1 MTHPTRDRKPRPRTR
16 SPLPRIKFTI
26 RLAPDTDLESLRAS
40 IEHTLAIEY
49 EKTFPDLVKLTD
61 SIWDHDPR
69 TSRARVCDYFVKEE
83 IEADRRSRLKAGKLA
98 DLPLQLVAAFENACK
113 RPPPRHAP
121 KMLEE
126 RFVVLTLPIYWRHF
140 RRTACKPSG
149 SLFDVAYALQ
159 RACGRGIKVT
169 PCLSLPTGGV
179 HSGPIFHVFPERCR
193 LPAEARVPD
202 QANWHLLNIR
212 AIDADGVSLIPRG
225 VDGAGVVIGHLDTGW
240 TAHPQLNFPIE
251 GSATPASP
259 NFPPGFEANTL
270 EPGVASA
277 REAVSLVSIPGTNPQ
292 HGTRTASLIVS
303 NRGLSVSGV
312 APGATIFSV
321 RCTPDVVILS
331 SFLDDEQIATAIVTA
346 VSAGARVI
354 SMSLGGTPSAILHF
368 AVRLAVA
375 SDVIVVA
382 AAGNYSAQVVFPA
395 AFPECIAVGGSTA
408 DDCHWIYS
416 SRNQLGLTPIDIAA
430 PSEFVMNATWSGTSA
445 GSNSASG
452 TSFGTAQVAGAA
464 ALWLQFFG
472 RTTLIN
478 ALGGRAPL
486 QALFVRHLAV
496 TARPPGGTWEPG
508 LDGPGILDLSGL
520 LRAGTLPNPAT
531 FLLPAWVD
539 PLAAVGAAGTTIIGD
554 ILTSAPAS
562 WLSGVF
568 GGAASDLQNFGEET
582 WSMILGNPIVS
593 SALQGLEVAGQ
604 VAEDAAQAAADAAEE
619 IAETA
624 RETAEEAAET
634 ATEAVEGA
642 VETVADTA
650 SDALSTAAGWLGF

>member
-1 MTHPTRDRKPRPRTR
+1 MTHPARGRKPRQRTR

-26 RLAPDTDLESLRAS
+26 RLAPDADLESLRAC
-40 IEHTLAIEY
+40 IERTLAIEH

-69 TSRARVCDYFVKEE
+69 MPRARVRDYFVKEKV
-83 IEADRRSRLKAGKLA
+83 EADRRSRLKAGKPA
-98 DLPLQLVAAFENACK
+98 GLPLKLTAAFEDACK
-113 RPPPRHAP
+113 RPPRHAP
-121 KMLEE
+121 NMLEE
-126 RFVVLTLPIYWRHF
+126 QFVVLTLPIFWRHF

-159 RACGRGIKVT
+159 RACGGRIKVT
-169 PCLSLPTGGV
+169 PCLSLPAGGV
-179 HSGPIFHVFPERCR
+179 HSAFIANVFPERCR
-193 LPAEARVPD
+193 VPVEAEVPNR
-202 QANWHLLNIR
+202 ANWHLFNIR
-212 AIDADGVSLIPRG
+212 AIDGGGASLIPPG
-225 VDGAGVVIGHLDTGW
+225 VNGAGVVIGHLDTGW
-240 TAHPQLNFPIE
+240 TAHPQLNFPTV
-251 GSATPASP
+251 GSAIPASP

-270 EPGVASA
+270 ETGVASA
-277 REAVSLVSIPGTNPQ
+277 REAVGLVSIPGTQPH

-303 NRGLSVSGV
+303 NSDLSVSGV

-331 SFLDDEQIATAIVTA
+331 PFLDDEQIATAIVTA

-354 SMSLGGTPSAILHF
+354 SMSLGGTPSAILHY

-408 DDCHWIYS
+408 DDCHWTYS

-430 PSEFVMNATWSGTSA
+430 PSEFVRNAFWSGTNARS
-445 GSNSASG
+445 GSGSG
-452 TSFGTAQVAGAA
+452 TSFATAQVAGAA
-464 ALWLQFFG
+464 ALWMQFFG
-472 RTTLIN
+472 RTALIN

-486 QALFVRHLAV
+486 QALFMRHLAD
-496 TARPPGGTWEPG
+496 TAREPDFWNVP

-520 LRAGTLPNPAT
+520 LSRATRPNPAT
-531 FLLPAWVD
+531 FPLPAWVD
-539 PLAAVGAAGTTIIGD
+539 PLAAAGAAGTTIIGD

-562 WLSGVF
+562 WVSGVL

-582 WSMILGNPIVS
+582 WNMILSNPIVN

-604 VAEDAAQAAADAAEE
+604 VAEDAAKAADDAAEE

-624 RETAEEAAET
+624 QEAAEEAAET
-634 ATEAVEGA
+634 VTEAAESA

-650 SDALSTAAGWLGF
+650 SDTLSTAAGWLGF